1 MIDKK
6 IKIVAPDAQ
15 NREIMNTCKKLWENN
30 FDDTAKY
37 VKYYFDDRWK
47 ESITFLCDDKSMLH
61 LNPYD
66 IKLFGEKKT
75 IFYIVGVCTDK
86 EYRHKGYMDFMLK
99 TVFGKLYNE
108 NVPFVY
114 LMPASEKIY
123 TPYGFRGMYNV
134 TSFKALKKD
143 DCGKV
148 YNDCIESCDI
158 KEFDD
163 LSKRE
168 KIELSNYAAMKLE
181 REFEC
186 FVDRDNSYFEHKNK
200 EMKACEGSVLILMR
214 DGEVMG
220 YAMYLCED
228 EPEVVEIVADK
239 EDTDIFVEK
248 LFDYAAN
255 DTENKAAEMK
265 IIFDESY
272 FIKEQNKSF
281 AFFISEE
288 NTGKM
293 LMARIID
300 IRAFVG
306 MIKLKGCAEEYYIE
320 ITDDFIKENNGRW
333 DIILSDKSVIK
344 RGKSDE
350 NKYQK
355 LTIAE
360 FEDILFSKIKFY
372 LNEMV

>member
-6 IKIVAPDAQ
+6 IRIVAPEAQ
-15 NREIMNTCKKLWENN
+15 NRDIMNTCKKLWENN
-30 FDDTAKY
+30 FDDSEKY
-37 VKYYFDDRWK
+37 VKYYFEDRWK

-66 IKLFGEKKT
+66 MKLFGEKKT

-86 EYRHKGYMDFMLK
+86 KYRHKGYMDFMLK
-99 TVFGKLYNE
+99 TVFKKLYNE

-134 TSFKALKKD
+134 TSFKALKRED
-143 DCGKV
+143 GGKV

-163 LSKRE
+163 LSERE
-168 KIELSNYAAMKLE
+168 KKEFLKYASTKLE
-181 REFEC
+181 IEFEC
-186 FVDRDNSYFEHKNK
+186 FVDRNGSYFEHKNK
-200 EMKACEGSVLILMR
+200 EMKACGGSVLILKR
-214 DGEVMG
+214 DGEIRG

-228 EPEVVEIVADK
+228 EPEIVEIVADK
-239 EDTDIFVEK
+239 EYTDIFVEK
-248 LFDYAAN
+248 LFDYAVD
-255 DTENKAAEMK
+255 DTENKVRDMK

-272 FIKEQNKSF
+272 FIKEQNRSF

-288 NTGKM
+288 KIGKM
-293 LMARIID
+293 LMARITD
-300 IRAFVG
+300 IKAFVE
-306 MIKLKGCAEEYYIE
+306 MIRLNGATEEYHVE

-344 RGKSDE
+344 RGKYYE
-350 NKYQK
+350 NKYKK

-360 FEDILFSKIKFY
+360 FGDVLFSKIKFY

>member
-1 MIDKK
+1 M
-6 IKIVAPDAQ
+6 
-15 NREIMNTCKKLWENN
+15 
-30 FDDTAKY
+30 
-37 VKYYFDDRWK
+37 
-47 ESITFLCDDKSMLH
+47 
-61 LNPYD
+61 
-66 IKLFGEKKT
+66 
-75 IFYIVGVCTDK
+75 
-86 EYRHKGYMDFMLK
+86 
-99 TVFGKLYNE
+99 
-108 NVPFVY
+108 
-114 LMPASEKIY
+114 
-123 TPYGFRGMYNV
+123 
-134 TSFKALKKD
+134 
-143 DCGKV
+143 
-148 YNDCIESCDI
+148 
-158 KEFDD
+158 
-163 LSKRE
+163 
-168 KIELSNYAAMKLE
+168 
-181 REFEC
+181 
-186 FVDRDNSYFEHKNK
+186 
-200 EMKACEGSVLILMR
+200 
-214 DGEVMG
+214 
-220 YAMYLCED
+220 
-228 EPEVVEIVADK
+228 
-239 EDTDIFVEK
+239 EK

-300 IRAFVG
+300 IMAFVG
-306 MIKLKGCAEEYYIE
+306 MIKLKGCAEEYYVE

-360 FEDILFSKIKFY
+360 FGDILFSKIKFY

>member
-6 IKIVAPDAQ
+6 IKIVEPKAQ
-15 NREIMNTCKKLWENN
+15 NSEIMDTCKKLWKNN
-30 FDDTAKY
+30 FDDSEKY

-47 ESITFLCDDKSMLH
+47 ESTTFLCDDKSMLH

-66 IKLFGEKKT
+66 MKLFGEKKR

-86 EYRHKGYMDFMLK
+86 EYRHNGYMDFVLK
-99 TVFGKLYNE
+99 TVFEKLYNE
-108 NVPFVY
+108 NAPFVY

-134 TSFKALKKD
+134 TSFKALEKET
-143 DCGKV
+143 GSRV
-148 YNDCIESCDI
+148 YNDGKHSYDI
-158 KEFDD
+158 KEFED

-168 KIELSNYAAMKLE
+168 KIELSKYASMNLE

-186 FVDRDNSYFEHKNK
+186 FVDRDSSYFENKNK
-200 EMKACEGSVLILMR
+200 EMKACDGSVLILMR
-214 DGEVMG
+214 NEEIRG

-228 EPEVVEIVADK
+228 EPEVVEMVVDK
-239 EDTDIFVEK
+239 EYTDIFVEK
-248 LFDYAAN
+248 LFEYAAYRA
-255 DTENKAAEMK
+255 ENEVMDMK

-272 FIKEQNKSF
+272 FIKEQNRSF
-281 AFFISEE
+281 AFFISEK
-288 NTGKM
+288 NTEKM

-300 IRAFVG
+300 IKAFVE
-306 MIKLKGCAEEYYIE
+306 MIRLKECTEEYHVE
-320 ITDDFIKENNGRW
+320 ITDDFIKENSGRW

-344 RGKSDE
+344 NGGSDE

-355 LTIAE
+355 MTIAE
-360 FEDILFSKIKFY
+360 FGDILFSKIKFY

>member
-6 IKIVAPDAQ
+6 IKIVLPEVQ
-15 NREIMNTCKKLWENN
+15 NMEVMNTCKKLWENN
-30 FDDTAKY
+30 FDDSEKY
-37 VKYYFDDRWK
+37 IKYYFDDRWK

-66 IKLFGEKKT
+66 MRLFGEKKT

-99 TVFGKLYNE
+99 NVFGKLYNE
-108 NVPFVY
+108 NAPFVY

-123 TPYGFRGMYNV
+123 TPYGFRGMYDV
-134 TSFKALKKD
+134 TSFKALKKEAG
-143 DCGKV
+143 GKA
-148 YNDCIESCDI
+148 YNDRKVSCDI

-163 LSKRE
+163 LSEIE
-168 KIELSNYAAMKLE
+168 KIELSKYASVKLDS
-181 REFEC
+181 EFEC
-186 FVDRDNSYFEHKNK
+186 FVDRSVSYFECKNK
-200 EMKACEGSVLILMR
+200 EMKACDGSVLILMK
-214 DGEVMG
+214 DGEIKG

-228 EPEVVEIVADK
+228 EPEVVEIAADK
-239 EDTDIFVEK
+239 EYTDIFVEK
-248 LFDYAAN
+248 LFAYELQSNATD
-255 DTENKAAEMK
+255 MK

-272 FIKEQNKSF
+272 FIKEQNRSF
-281 AFFISEE
+281 AFFIFEK
-288 NTGKM
+288 NMKKM

-300 IRAFVG
+300 IKAFVE
-306 MIKLKGCAEEYYIE
+306 MIKLRERVLEYHVE

-344 RGKSDE
+344 KGENDE
-350 NKYQK
+350 NKYKK

-360 FEDILFSKIKFY
+360 FGDIFFSKIKFY